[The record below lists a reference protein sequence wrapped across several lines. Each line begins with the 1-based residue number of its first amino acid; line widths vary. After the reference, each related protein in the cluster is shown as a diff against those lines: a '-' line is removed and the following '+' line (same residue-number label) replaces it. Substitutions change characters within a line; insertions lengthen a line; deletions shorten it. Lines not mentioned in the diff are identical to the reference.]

1 MLLAFEAMRSPG
13 HWLGVSLL
21 LVAVALA
28 AMVTI
33 QNHRPPPGTSSSGPV
48 NRLEAFY
55 SEYAEGGSCKWRQ
68 RIGAPEDTFPSLLR
82 VALLAYPAL
91 LGAAA
96 GFLVSL
102 RSAPSGR
109 LRLLSFLGLG
119 ATGLVLVWLIRLGF
133 VRAALE
139 LC

>member
-1 MLLAFEAMRSPG
+1 MRSTG
-13 HWLGVSLL
+13 RWLGFSLL
-21 LVAVALA
+21 LVAVVLA
-28 AMVTI
+28 TLVTT
-33 QNHRPPPGTSSSGPV
+33 QNHRPPPGTSSSEPV
-48 NRLEAFY
+48 NRLDAFY
-55 SEYAEGGSCKWRQ
+55 SEYAEEGSCKWRQ
-68 RIGAPEDTFPSLLR
+68 RIGAPEDSFPTLLR

-91 LGAAA
+91 LGAAV

-102 RSAPSGR
+102 RSTPSGR
-109 LRLLSFLGLG
+109 LRVLSFLGLG

>member
-1 MLLAFEAMRSPG
+1 MLLIFEVMRSPG
-13 HWLGVSLL
+13 HWLGLALL
-21 LVAVALA
+21 LVAMALA
-28 AMVTI
+28 TMVTT
-33 QNHRPPPGTSSSGPV
+33 QNHRPPPGTPSSGPV
-48 NRLEAFY
+48 DRLDAFY

-68 RIGAPEDTFPSLLR
+68 RIGAPRDAFPTLLR

-91 LGAAA
+91 LGAAV

-109 LRLLSFLGLG
+109 LRTLAFLGLG
-119 ATGLVLVWLIRLGF
+119 ATGLVLVWLIHLGF